1 MTYLPAEPSSS
12 VSDLMAELVRVK
24 TAIRR
29 TRTLSSP
36 PGDQAT
42 AEDLL
47 RLYARER
54 AVVLHLRCRQ
64 RQWRAETGVSVV
76 DRSGR
81 GRR

>member
-1 MTYLPAEPSSS
+1 MTYLPAEPSS
-12 VSDLMAELVRVK
+12 VPDLMAELIRVK

-29 TRTLSSP
+29 TRSLNSAG
-36 PGDQAT
+36 GDPAT
-42 AEDLL
+42 AGNLL

-54 AVVLHLRCRQ
+54 LVVLHLRCRQ

-76 DRSGR
+76 DLSGR